1 MSIWHN
7 IWITFIEMKIVAL
20 IFSFFCF
27 TSVAVAQSLG
37 TGSVAAYPKDMV
49 SFIVDEQG
57 ETYVKIMN
65 YTCVITAEKSFSSAK
80 EKLKWDKLKYDVK
93 KAYPYAVMAK
103 LKLAEMDAQL
113 VYVKGENNKK
123 EFTKACEK
131 ELTRQFSGDMRNLS
145 FSQGKILVKLLD
157 RETGSTTYQIIKEH
171 RGSFTAFMWQSV
183 AGLFGNNLKANYE
196 PLGDDANIEAVV
208 DLIELG
214 VI

>member
-1 MSIWHN
+1 
-7 IWITFIEMKIVAL
+7 MKIIAL

-65 YTCVITAEKSFSSAK
+65 YTCVITAEKSFASAK

-103 LKLAEMDAQL
+103 LKLAEMDAQ
-113 VYVKGENNKK
+113 
-123 EFTKACEK
+123 
-131 ELTRQFSGDMRNLS
+131 
-145 FSQGKILVKLLD
+145 I
-157 RETGSTTYQIIKEH
+157 
-171 RGSFTAFMWQSV
+171 
-183 AGLFGNNLKANYE
+183 YE
-196 PLGDDANIEAVV
+196 PKINPDQFLFSMIDNKGVIKHVVLHKSKPQDFEKSEQIVLIGKMKGDDFHANDILMKCPSKYSEGKPQ
-208 DLIELG
+208 IN
-214 VI
+214 